1 MLLYC
6 CGAGIEEQQ
15 GQISEGKGVLASEKK
30 TVSTFRSY
38 LKCCG
43 IIRRAVDVSSEG
55 KERLESL
62 RE

>member
-1 MLLYC
+1 MELGLRSSKARSQREREYWLR
-6 CGAGIEEQQ
+6 
-15 GQISEGKGVLASEKK
+15 KRRL
-30 TVSTFRSY
+30 STFRSY

>member
-1 MLLYC
+1 M
-6 CGAGIEEQQ
+6 
-15 GQISEGKGVLASEKK
+15 ASEKK